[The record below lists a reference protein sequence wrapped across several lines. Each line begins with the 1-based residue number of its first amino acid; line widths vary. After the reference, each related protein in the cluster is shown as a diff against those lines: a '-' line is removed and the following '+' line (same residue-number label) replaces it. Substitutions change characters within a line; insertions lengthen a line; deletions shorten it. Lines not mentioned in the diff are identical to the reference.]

1 MSIDNLQ
8 TPAITADDG
17 STFTPV
23 EITASG
29 IEITNAANER
39 RSDGELIPAGS
50 ESVFSVRADTGSVIN
65 ASYLKAGVIDAS
77 LVRTGLLQTVP
88 SWNTKW
94 AGAASDHAAV
104 QMGFTGGNIPVTG
117 VSTGAGT
124 VTLTVAAGHGIT
136 TSDYIRVSGLYF
148 TTGSLLGSV
157 GLNLPYT
164 GPTDYVQPT
173 ATTATTI
180 TYAKSDITAGLTF
193 DKTSLP
199 YVGELRQISTISRVF
214 DGSDNAADL
223 STVTVTTTA
232 AHGFSVA
239 NYVELTGTIDTLDG
253 VWYVDTVPSATTF
266 TFKQRFGE
274 DVEYDGTL
282 GLSLPTFGAPCAI
295 PVKKTYLVNS
305 DGSSVLSLLTVS
317 SSDGNRPGIYITKA
331 TAVGDIAVPSTQVLN
346 FGHWDGSSF
355 TENVRIDADGNVR
368 IFDGYLAVGPSS
380 YDVFKVNFSGLVTVG
395 DGSNV
400 AGDLRVYGRSGVD
413 GAVRIYGGASTSAGA
428 TLSFDSANSRFNMN
442 NDLFVAGDLFS
453 STSIHAG
460 GAAGTGNFYGDYFY
474 SGDNPTTALTA
485 GIQGITLAGA
495 VSLGYGIFAR
505 SAASATDSAL
515 YVRGDFF
522 STSASWRGIQFARQI
537 SSSGVAY
544 VNTGYI
550 NVAASET
557 TAPSFAGG
565 SDYRMKAN
573 IRDASE
579 DVDLLEKI
587 NLLRPV
593 LFDSIVDPE
602 SPLKYNQL
610 GFIAHEV
617 QAVIPRAVEGQKDAL
632 DADGNPEYQQLM
644 DSKFVPYLVGAVQQ
658 LSRQVNVL
666 SDRIAELEAGA

>member
-17 STFTPV
+17 STFTLV

-104 QMGFTGGNIPVTG
+104 QMGFTGGNIAVTG
-117 VSTGAGT
+117 VSTGAGS
-124 VTLTVAAGHGIT
+124 VTLTVASGHGIT

-223 STVTVTTTA
+223 STVTVSTTA
-232 AHGFSVA
+232 AHGFSVG
-239 NYVELTGTIDTLDG
+239 NYVELTGTIETLDG
-253 VWYVDTVPSATTF
+253 VWYVDTVPSSTTF

-317 SSDGNRPGIYITKA
+317 SSDGNRPGIYITKS
-331 TAVGDIAVPSTQVLN
+331 TAVGDIAVPNNEVLN
-346 FGHWDGSSF
+346 FGHWNGSSF
-355 TENVRIDADGNVR
+355 TEDLRIDANGNVR
-368 IFDGYLAVGPSS
+368 IFGGYFAVGPSS
-380 YDVFKVNFSGLVTVG
+380 YDVFKVNFTGLVTVG

-400 AGDLRVYGRSGVD
+400 AGDLRVYGKSGVD

-442 NDLFVAGDLFS
+442 NDLNVAGGLTTTGIISAGSSISGGTASFGTVNASGPINANYTAGTYAIIADDAIQVPEANGIYFGATSTGRLFYS
-453 STSIHAG
+453 STSG
-460 GAAGTGNFYGDYFY
+460 YFTFN
-474 SGDNPTTALTA
+474 DDVRVTM
-485 GIQGITLAGA
+485 
-495 VSLGYGIFAR
+495 
-505 SAASATDSAL
+505 SAT
-515 YVRGDFF
+515 
-522 STSASWRGIQFARQI
+522 
-537 SSSGVAY
+537 SSSSDVYIGST
-544 VNTGYI
+544 TGIGTLSRFSSARRYKQDI
-550 NVAASET
+550 ADFIV
-557 TAPSFAGG
+557 PL
-565 SDYRMKAN
+565 SD
-573 IRDASE
+573 
-579 DVDLLEKI
+579 VLQ
-587 NLLRPV
+587 LRPV
-593 LFDSIVDPE
+593 TFRWNPETTKSEDTGEMTGLIAEEVESISDAMKRICRYNEETGEIE
-602 SPLKYNQL
+602 SVQYSQL
-610 GFIAHEV
+610 PVFLIGAIKELAD
-617 QAVIPRAVEGQKDAL
+617 KNDAL
-632 DADGNPEYQQLM
+632 EA
-644 DSKFVPYLVGAVQQ
+644 
-658 LSRQVNVL
+658 
-666 SDRIAELEAGA
+666 RIAELEAGA

>member
-104 QMGFTGGNIPVTG
+104 QMGFTGGNIAVTG

-124 VTLTVAAGHGIT
+124 VTLTVASGHGIT

-180 TYAKSDITAGLTF
+180 TYPKTDITAGLTF

-232 AHGFSVA
+232 AHGFSVG
-239 NYVELTGTIDTLDG
+239 NYVELTGTIETLDG
-253 VWYVDTVPSATTF
+253 VWYVDTVPSSTTF

-317 SSDGNRPGIYITKA
+317 SSDGNRPGIYITKS
-331 TAVGDIAVPSTQVLN
+331 TSVGDIAVPSTQVLN

-355 TENVRIDADGNVR
+355 TEDVRIDANGNVR
-368 IFDGYLAVGPSS
+368 IFGGYFAVGPSS
-380 YDVFKVNFSGLVTVG
+380 YDVFKVNFTGLVTVG

-400 AGDLRVYGRSGVD
+400 AGDLRVYGKSGVD

-442 NDLFVAGDLFS
+442 NDLNVAGGLTTTGIISAGSSISGGTASFGTINASGPINANYTAGTYAIVADDAIQVPEANGIYFGSTSTGRLFYS
-453 STSIHAG
+453 STSG
-460 GAAGTGNFYGDYFY
+460 FFTFND
-474 SGDNPTTALTA
+474 DVRVTMN
-485 GIQGITLAGA
+485 
-495 VSLGYGIFAR
+495 
-505 SAASATDSAL
+505 AT
-515 YVRGDFF
+515 
-522 STSASWRGIQFARQI
+522 
-537 SSSGVAY
+537 SSSSDV
-544 VNTGYI
+544 YI
-550 NVAASET
+550 
-557 TAPSFAGG
+557 G
-565 SDYRMKAN
+565 SVSGLGTLSRFSSARRYKQDIA
-573 IRDASE
+573 DFVVPLS
-579 DVDLLEKI
+579 DVLQ
-587 NLLRPV
+587 LRPV
-593 LFDSIVDPE
+593 TFRWNPETTKSEDTGEMTGLIAEEVESISDAMKRICRYNEETGEIE
-602 SPLKYNQL
+602 SVQYSQL
-610 GFIAHEV
+610 PVFLIGAIKELA
-617 QAVIPRAVEGQKDAL
+617 AKNDAL
-632 DADGNPEYQQLM
+632 EA
-644 DSKFVPYLVGAVQQ
+644 
-658 LSRQVNVL
+658 
-666 SDRIAELEAGA
+666 RIAELEAGA